1 MAVSEKRMD
10 PGDQLSTNTG
20 YLTDGSEIEWNTISS
35 DSKAPTE
42 SELEDTAISRQPF
55 STAGSP
61 DDSPSHPGQ
70 AGNPS
75 SSHSVSTDNP
85 PAQSPQPAPDP
96 PPPSSPQPSKDNS
109 PPSSPQPAPDNS
121 HPPPSNP
128 GPSNPGPST
137 GPHRL
142 TDDHSPPSME
152 PQHPGTPML
161 ENFFNELSEIM
172 KGKFKRSFSGYGNK
186 HSNPPLLNCYGS

>member
-1 MAVSEKRMD
+1 MRWHKIASRILPILPIFNFVLAAPVAVREINEVRVNAAEAAKVGMAVSEKRMD

-61 DDSPSHPGQ
+61 DDLPSHPGQ

-75 SSHSVSTDNP
+75 SSHSVSTDN
-85 PAQSPQPAPDP
+85 
-96 PPPSSPQPSKDNS
+96 
-109 PPSSPQPAPDNS
+109 
-121 HPPPSNP
+121 
-128 GPSNPGPST
+128 
-137 GPHRL
+137 
-142 TDDHSPPSME
+142 
-152 PQHPGTPML
+152 
-161 ENFFNELSEIM
+161 
-172 KGKFKRSFSGYGNK
+172 
-186 HSNPPLLNCYGS
+186 